1 VQVNYPSISM
11 VGVAVDL
18 RHSRRYRVSATASF
32 LWERADGLLE
42 ETSGAIRDISDR
54 GVFIVTDTVPPVGA
68 HLDVDVH
75 LPSVE
80 AGSAAVQL
88 HGEGVVVRIETRAG
102 EGRGFAAAMVFQ
114 TEIASGRPV
123 IDPKKIH

>member
-18 RHSRRYRVSATASF
+18 RHSRRYRVSAPASF

-75 LPSVE
+75 LPSLDVNS
-80 AGSAAVQL
+80 GAVQL
-88 HGEGVVVRIETRAG
+88 HGEGVVVRVETSAD
-102 EGRGFAAAMVFQ
+102 EGRGFAARVVFQ
-114 TEIASGRPV
+114 TEIAGGRSV
-123 IDPKKIH
+123 IDPRKVQ